1 MIKLLTGLFLFSGI
15 ILSNFANAQ
24 AESTNKKVWISIGT
38 DAAKLI
44 DRKYQSIINLQHI
57 ASVASASLPTTTIA
71 QLPESQIDLLSEFM
85 HENFNRCGGFFYHE
99 SLAEAQAYTQA
110 LTQSQTQLSTMVA
123 VNYSIDNATT
133 VDSLLSELTASN
145 ITATIDSLASYH
157 NRYYTQ
163 QSGADAANWLKNK
176 WSNMASERA
185 DISIDFYQ
193 HSWKQPSVIATITGT
208 TNSEEIVIVGG
219 HLDSINGG
227 NPNTGRAPGA
237 DDNASGI
244 AVITETLRA
253 IIATGFKPQRT
264 IKIIA
269 YAAEEVGLRGS
280 KAIAQSYK
288 AAGSSVVGV
297 VQFDMTANKGS
308 ADKDIVFMTDY
319 TNDGQNQFLVQLIDT
334 YLPGISYGFD
344 QCGYGCSDHASWHNE
359 GYATSMPF
367 ESRMNDINGKIH
379 TDNDST
385 YNVNHIVNF
394 TKLSMSYIG
403 ELAKGDTDSTGN
415 PADEL
420 QNGVAKTAISASEKQ
435 QLFYTLEVPAGA
447 TALNF
452 KTSSG
457 TGDADLFVKF
467 GAKPSLTTQDCKST
481 SNGNTESCDITNI
494 QAGTYHVMV
503 EAWSAISGVSL
514 TASFSDGGT
523 TPVDELQNGVAK
535 SAISGTAKQQLFYT
549 LAVPANATDLSFT
562 TSGGSGDADLYVKF
576 GSKPSLSTQDCKST
590 SNGNTESCEMTNV
603 LSGTY
608 HVMVEAWS
616 AINGV
621 SLTGIYT
628 NGDTTGGNEPINDI
642 RNNISISQGQW
653 QHYSQVLPAGY
664 ANMTINISAGTGDAD
679 LYIRHGE
686 QSTSSLHDCRPYL
699 DGNTESCSFTAP
711 AAGTWYLDVYGY
723 QAVSGLTLTLQ
734 ANP

>member
-1 MIKLLTGLFLFSGI
+1 MNKLLTGLFLFSGI
-15 ILSNFANAQ
+15 ILSSSALGQ
-24 AESTNKKVWISIGT
+24 QESTDKKVWISIGA

-44 DRKYQSIINLQHI
+44 DQQYQGFINLQQI
-57 ASVASASLPTTTIA
+57 DSVASAILPTTTIA
-71 QLPESQIDLLSEFM
+71 HLPESQIDRLSELM
-85 HENFNRCGGFFYHE
+85 HEKFNRCGGFFYHE
-99 SLAEAQAYTQA
+99 NLAEAQAYTQA
-110 LTQSQTQLSTMVA
+110 LTQSQTQLSAMVA

-133 VDSLLSELTASN
+133 VDSLLSELTAGN

-157 NRYYTQ
+157 NRYYSQ
-163 QSGADAANWLKNK
+163 QTGADAAIWLKNK

-193 HSWKQPSVIATITGT
+193 HSWKQPSVIATITGS

-253 IIATGFKPQRT
+253 IIATGFKPERT

-288 AAGSSVVGV
+288 AAGNSVVGV

-403 ELAKGDTDSTGN
+403 ELAKGDTDSTSN
-415 PADEL
+415 PTDQL

-447 TALNF
+447 AALKF
-452 KTSSG
+452 KTSGG

-535 SAISGTAKQQLFYT
+535 SGISGAAKQQLFYT
-549 LAVPANATDLSFT
+549 LAVPANATALSFS

-576 GSKPSLSTQDCKST
+576 GAKPSLTTQDCKST
-590 SNGNTESCEMTNV
+590 SNGNTESCDITNV
-603 LSGTY
+603 QAGTY

-616 AINGV
+616 AISGV
-621 SLTGIYT
+621 TLTGSYT
-628 NGDTTGGNEPINDI
+628 SGSTGGNDPINDTL
-642 RNNISISQGQW
+642 NNISVPQGQW
-653 QHYSQVLPAGY
+653 QHYTQVLPAGY
-664 ANMTINISAGTGDAD
+664 ANMTINISGGTGDAD
-679 LYIRHGE
+679 LYIRHGA
-686 QSTSSLHDCRPYL
+686 QSTSTLYECRPYL
-699 DGNTESCSFTAP
+699 DGNTESCSLSAP